1 MEKELWKDI
10 DGYEG
15 LYQVSNFG
23 RIKSLP
29 KTWICGNKKS
39 KRFKP
44 ETLLKPSYI
53 TCGYLQ
59 VWLSKDNV
67 PKSYRVHR
75 LVAKS
80 FIPNPN
86 NKETINHING
96 IKDDNR
102 VENLEWNTIQE
113 NLNHALVNNLR
124 VFAKGEKHGNSV
136 LNKEKVLEIR
146 KMEGF
151 YTKTDIA
158 KKFNVSHKTI
168 RCVLNRSTWQHV

>member
-1 MEKELWKDI
+1 MNKESWLPI
-10 DGYEG
+10 LGYEG
-15 LYQVSNFG
+15 LYEVSNLG

-39 KRFKP
+39 KRSKP
-44 ETLLKPSYI
+44 ETILKLSYI

-59 VWLSKDNV
+59 VWLSKDNT

-75 LVAKS
+75 LVAQA

-102 VENLEWNTIQE
+102 VDNLEWNTLKE
-113 NLNHALVNNLR
+113 NHDHALANNLR
-124 VFAKGEKHGNSV
+124 VFAKGERHGLS
-136 LNKEKVLEIR
+136 LLTSKEIIEIR
-146 KMEGF
+146 KLGGTL
-151 YTKTDIA
+151 TKTEIG
-158 KKFNVSHKTI
+158 KRFNVHRKTI
-168 RCVLNRSTWQHV
+168 EHVLTRKTWAHI